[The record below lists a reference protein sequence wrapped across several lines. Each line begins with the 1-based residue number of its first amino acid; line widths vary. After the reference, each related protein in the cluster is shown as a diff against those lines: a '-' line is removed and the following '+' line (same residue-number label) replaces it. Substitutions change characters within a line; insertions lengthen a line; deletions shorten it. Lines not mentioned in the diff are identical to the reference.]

1 MAGELAE
8 TRQLESLHRL
18 STFVLHDIKNQVSGL
33 SLLVENAKR
42 HLGDPDFQRDAVQV
56 VERAVQ
62 NLKQLMT
69 QVSGVGKPPV
79 LQPAEVGVRK
89 VLAESLAAA
98 GLAEGETD
106 GLQVTVECREDAAV
120 NLDPGLIARVLGN
133 LLTNAREAMPGV
145 GQIDLRAGIESQGD
159 ERTLVLVVRDTGPGM
174 PEDFVRTSLFR
185 PFATTKRSGLGIG
198 LMQCKTIVEAHGGTI
213 RAESVVGKG
222 TCFEVRLPIRSRTAY
237 GEARA
242 QARGRD

>member
-1 MAGELAE
+1 M
-8 TRQLESLHRL
+8 
-18 STFVLHDIKNQVSGL
+18 SGL

-42 HLGDPDFQRDAVQV
+42 HLSDPDFQRDAVQV

-89 VLAESLAAA
+89 VLDESLSAA
-98 GLAEGETD
+98 GLAEGESG
-106 GLQVTVECREDAAV
+106 GLQVTVECRV
-120 NLDPGLIARVLGN
+120 RSVKLDRTDRPRMGHLSR
-133 LLTNAREAMPGV
+133 AREAMEV
-145 GQIDLRAGIESQGD
+145 GPSTSGPDRVPGD
-159 ERTLVLVVRDTGPGM
+159 ERTLVRWSATAARHARVSCGLRSSAVRD
-174 PEDFVRTSLFR
+174 R
-185 PFATTKRSGLGIG
+185 KRSGLGIG

-213 RAESVVGKG
+213 RAESAVGKG